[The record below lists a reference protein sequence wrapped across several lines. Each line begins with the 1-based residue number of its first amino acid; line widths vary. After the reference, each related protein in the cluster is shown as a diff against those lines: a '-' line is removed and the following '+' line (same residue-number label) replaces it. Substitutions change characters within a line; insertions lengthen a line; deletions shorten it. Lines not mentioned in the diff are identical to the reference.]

1 MAEVE
6 RLCERVIM
14 MKRGKIEDDDTPAQ
28 LLARYGREKLEEVF
42 LDVARGRGEAA
53 REAAQ

>member
-1 MAEVE
+1 
-6 RLCERVIM
+6 VII
-14 MKRGKIEDDDTPAQ
+14 MKRGRIEDHDTPQ
-28 LLARYGREKLEEVF
+28 RLLQHYGRETLEEVF